1 MASAQQKRQQRSQLR
16 DQGFKFLEV
25 CLPSQTVER
34 IDRLK
39 TALGAESRNEV
50 LLHLIHGTL
59 DDASLPADS
68 AKMEL
73 GMQ

>member
-16 DQGFKFLEV
+16 DQGYKFLEV
-25 CLPSQTVER
+25 CLPIQTVDR

-50 LLHLIHGTL
+50 LLHIIQGTL
-59 DDASLPADS
+59 SAERLPADS
-68 AKMEL
+68 AQLEL
-73 GMQ
+73 GM